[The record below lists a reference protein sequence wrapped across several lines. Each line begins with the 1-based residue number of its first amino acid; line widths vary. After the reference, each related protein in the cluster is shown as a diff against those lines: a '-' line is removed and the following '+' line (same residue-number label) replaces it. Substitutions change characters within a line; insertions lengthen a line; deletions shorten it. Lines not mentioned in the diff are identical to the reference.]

1 MRQYI
6 GATDY
11 SAVVVKHTA
20 GRGIVEQLATDGKLD
35 GLRRKLADDV
45 RRLAD
50 EKLEAINIISSLDD
64 RRMQDVLWEYY
75 IHAAVNWDVA
85 ARDAG
90 YSTRQ
95 ALRIHGQA
103 LQILREK
110 MSLNVMMDMQ

>member
-1 MRQYI
+1 M
-6 GATDY
+6 
-11 SAVVVKHTA
+11 
-20 GRGIVEQLATDGKLD
+20 EQLATDGKLD
-35 GLRRKLADDV
+35 GLRRKLAEDV

-85 ARDAG
+85 AHDAG
-90 YSTRQ
+90 YSKRQ

-103 LQILREK
+103 LQILRRK
-110 MSLNVMMDMQ
+110 MSLNVTVDIC